1 MRIDM
6 EKAIKRWEKSF
17 KKKMKYDEKVM
28 FRWGYAYAI
37 KDVLPIDKI
46 RILKERLDKRFL
58 GKRKGKAQDYLFC
71 KKGIIPYS
79 EIKELKKEI
88 NEIFGSFE

>member
-37 KDVLPIDKI
+37 KDVLPINTSCTNTG
-46 RILKERLDKRFL
+46 E
-58 GKRKGKAQDYLFC
+58 
-71 KKGIIPYS
+71 
-79 EIKELKKEI
+79 ET
-88 NEIFGSFE
+88 